1 MGRRPNPFSKRSLS
15 AFAKQ
20 SPNSKIGSGIFLIVL
35 SIIGIIIG
43 IIMVSNT
50 EYSIIGVPLILPSIA
65 MLIGGMIFCGI
76 GSAEKSEQ
84 KAFEEAIIKSNM
96 SEIDRMDG
104 KTFEKYLA
112 ALFKSKGYN
121 AELTKA
127 SGDYGVDV
135 ILYSASGTKIII
147 QAKCYSNKV
156 PISAIQEISAARSY
170 YGTDNAWVITN
181 NFFTQ
186 PAINLAHSNNIKLID
201 RKALADLINSTEGT
215 PTIPQNEIIT
225 TVSPRPQKRVI
236 HKINNTNDTD
246 SVKTLNSIIAQ
257 NDYNNWYSEK
267 LLNLKNEAILLYGKS
282 DFDGV
287 SSKILEAE
295 SLERKSEKNNI
306 SLHFFYQDILGIVYA
321 LRYNFENAID
331 ECLKLCDK
339 DIEILKSTN
348 IKGFT
353 TYALSRKAI
362 IYEKQGKLQE
372 AIDVCDYGISHNFLD
387 NGKPFILRKER
398 LLKKLNTE
406 LSSRNT

>member
-1 MGRRPNPFSKRSLS
+1 MGRRPNPFSKRSQA

-20 SPNSKIGSGIFLIVL
+20 SPNSKIGSGVFLIVL

-43 IIMVSNT
+43 SVMLANT
-50 EYSIIGVPLILPSIA
+50 NYSLIGLPLILPSIA

-76 GSAEKSEQ
+76 GTSEKLEQ

-112 ALFKSKGYN
+112 ALFKSKDYS

-135 ILYSASGTKIII
+135 ILHSSSESKIII

-170 YGTDNAWVITN
+170 YGTNNAWVITN
-181 NFFTQ
+181 NYFTQ
-186 PAINLAHSNNIKLID
+186 PAINLARSNGIKLID
-201 RKALADLINSTEGT
+201 RKALAELINSTEGAT
-215 PTIPQNEIIT
+215 TITQNEIALSKPSKT
-225 TVSPRPQKRVI
+225 TVPE
-236 HKINNTNDTD
+236 HKQASKVETAA
-246 SVKTLNSIIAQ
+246 VKDLLAQ
-257 NDYNNWYSEK
+257 NNYNNWYSDK
-267 LLNLKNEAILLYGKS
+267 LLNLKNEVIVLYGKF
-282 DFDGV
+282 DFDGIFA
-287 SSKILEAE
+287 KIKEAE
-295 SLERKSEKNNI
+295 SLERKSEKNNS
-306 SLHFFYQDILGIVYA
+306 SLHFFYQDIIGIVYA
-321 LRYNFENAID
+321 LRYNFEHAID

-339 DIEILKSTN
+339 DIEILKLTN
-348 IKGFT
+348 IKNAT

-362 IYEKQGKLQE
+362 IYEKQGKLQD
-372 AIDVCDYGISHNFLD
+372 AIDVCDYGIAYDFLD

-398 LLKKLNTE
+398 LLKKVNG
-406 LSSRNT
+406 SR